1 MTLSFL
7 LSLALILLPLP
18 QVRIPG
24 PGGAAAVAG
33 ATWAVVQ
40 AKSHTAA
47 CTGNSTSKS
56 CTVNNAGQGL
66 AATGTGHAIFV
77 AVVWTDIDANTPF
90 ISSLVGDNGSD
101 TVLTHCPTSPA
112 TGQIWKPATNV
123 WYATDC
129 YYILNSAGGTN
140 SFTATVDFGG
150 GTATSVGVNVYVV
163 EISKSSGSITID
175 TEAAGNNG
183 GSTCSSCVVP
193 SITFTGS
200 NDYVLTWIAIDDQA
214 GPPFGAASIS
224 GSYSNPFDNSDAT
237 DITAAL
243 AGKVN
248 VTTYSAPTWTLQ
260 QTSFVSM
267 SVIAL
272 K

>member
-1 MTLSFL
+1 MILRLL
-7 LSLALILLPLP
+7 LSLALIVATLP

-24 PGGAAAVAG
+24 PGGAGTVAG
-33 ATWAVVQ
+33 VTWAVVQ
-40 AKSHTAA
+40 AKSNTAA
-47 CTGNSTSKS
+47 CTGTGISSKA

-66 AATGTGHAIFV
+66 ANTGVGNAIFV
-77 AVVWTDIDANTPF
+77 AVAWTDIVANTPS
-90 ISSLVGDNGSD
+90 ITSVVGDNGSD

-129 YYILNSAGGTN
+129 YYILSSAGGTN
-140 SFTATVDFGG
+140 SFTATVGFGAS
-150 GTATSVGVNVYVV
+150 ATSVGVDVYVV

-183 GSTCSSCVVP
+183 GSTCSACVVP